1 MATNVIGCLCHQVI
15 SNHGFGIVECSCR
28 PRGKISTAYA
38 ISVLGKYTRTCFYF
52 PSNILKKTVVR
63 YCSFQSMK
71 EITIMRTQRSHY
83 SDVIM
88 SSRASQFTGV
98 SIACSTVC
106 SGADQRKHQSSAL
119 LAFVRGFHRWPVNS
133 PHKGPVTRTM
143 FPFDD
148 VIMIMRPSASLIV
161 TYSVCTQV
169 QGQIIISR
177 GGICHIKVESCTW
190 WQVFEIWHGDRYGY
204 KVSKNHLKQVGVSPF
219 WPDRE
224 QFNMVIQR
232 FTMFLDLENPL
243 FAVSF
248 GVIAII

>member
-71 EITIMRTQRSHY
+71 EITIMRTQTSHY

-98 SIACSTVC
+98 SIACRSKKTSKLRVTGLC
-106 SGADQRKHQSSAL
+106 EGNSPVTGEFPAQRASYADNVSIWWRHHDYATQRLSDHNLLCVYTGAGAD
-119 LAFVRGFHRWPVNS
+119 
-133 PHKGPVTRTM
+133 
-143 FPFDD
+143 
-148 VIMIMRPSASLIV
+148 
-161 TYSVCTQV
+161 Y
-169 QGQIIISR
+169 
-177 GGICHIKVESCTW
+177 
-190 WQVFEIWHGDRYGY
+190 Y
-204 KVSKNHLKQVGVSPF
+204 
-219 WPDRE
+219 
-224 QFNMVIQR
+224 
-232 FTMFLDLENPL
+232 
-243 FAVSF
+243 
-248 GVIAII
+248 